1 MRIEDLSPRQLA
13 KLQEAKAEVLRVG
26 FLNDGCTDQQ
36 FLNAVAVHRRTR
48 ELLGMLGEAMQ
59 GSPRIKSM
67 NRAMEVFAEAAEN
80 LWDED
85 GVWDA
90 DGWQSA

>member
-1 MRIEDLSPRQLA
+1 MRIEDLTSRQLV
-13 KLQEAKAEVLRVG
+13 KLQEAKAEVMRVG
-26 FLNDGCTDQQ
+26 FLNRGCTDQQ

-59 GSPRIKSM
+59 ASPKIKGM
-67 NRAMEVFAEAAEN
+67 NKAMEVFAEAAEN

-85 GVWDA
+85 GVWNA
-90 DGWQSA
+90 DGWKSA